1 MGLPTS
7 HLLNHANP
15 TTLAMYREIANVV
28 RDRPIIGGAEAQ
40 DPYYLHYLDRLVDDF
55 RTTGFD
61 GLINFPTTGPDAVRG
76 AERASWLRLTAAVAD
91 VLNG

>member
-28 RDRPIIGGAEAQ
+28 TDRPIIGGAEAQ
-40 DPYYLHYLDRLVDDF
+40 DPEYLHDLDRLVDDF
-55 RTTGFD
+55 RA
-61 GLINFPTTGPDAVRG
+61 P
-76 AERASWLRLTAAVAD
+76 ASTV
-91 VLNG
+91 